1 MSKREV
7 KPLETG
13 LLVRELRDVEWD
25 ILGTYLGLSQGEIKE
40 IERDHLSTG
49 RRRIVMFEKW
59 LSKEEN
65 PSWEMMIAA
74 LMGMSENN
82 IASQLRKKYVYQQQ
96 PREESQTD
104 QPKATD
110 DQQATERVVLKV
122 DKQDQIARELES
134 LEKKYLRLVIDA
146 QSTLE
151 AANLSVIELGNFSQF
166 YLDKEVTTVKELFQ
180 LIKPFCFLDYS
191 LLETAITFLLDPAHK
206 VVGDLSEYVKQLTNF
221 KKSTTLG
228 DFMQSIENAQKSL
241 TTRQETEACTV
252 TLRLVGGWLSK
263 TMDDLDKLLKEIF
276 QDKSSVLAHIRII
289 KGSIIVTYL
298 APQSEAD
305 SLVKLAQTKLSFMPQ
320 VGVCG
325 LDIGLR
331 TVISKVSA
339 HNFSFQ
345 SSLIKAVVDNNINLL
360 TFLLNINISPDATH
374 DQGWTAL
381 LYGSYY
387 GRDKAVSILLQANAN
402 PDLQKDDG
410 ATPIIMA
417 AQEGHSD
424 IVSILLQANANLN
437 LQKDSGATPIFISA
451 QNGYFDVVSILLQA
465 NANPNLQRDNG
476 TTPLFKA
483 AQKGHS
489 DIVSILLQANAN
501 PNLQRDDGVT
511 PLFMAAQKGHS
522 DIVSILLQANANP
535 NLQTDNGA
543 TPIFV
548 AAQDGHSDI
557 VSFLLQANAN
567 PDLQRDDGTTPL
579 FMAAQ
584 KGHSDIVSIL
594 LQANANLNLQRDGG
608 VTPLFMAAQE
618 GHSDIVSILLQ
629 ANANPNLQT
638 DNGSTSL
645 MIACYNCYPKIVQL
659 LLTSGADPNL
669 RHSNGSTALMLAC
682 RSGCLDSTELL
693 LMSGADHRTAKSK
706 GLTALDM
713 AASSGH
719 DDIVDLIQAVEL
731 SQSSTTSPVLTA
743 TEISTSIDNK
753 TMAIV
758 NKAME
763 DMIVAKTES
772 YISTYYKKFKKTL
785 PSKSDQEEIRTIV

>member
-1 MSKREV
+1 MSKREA
-7 KPLETG
+7 KPLAIETG
-13 LLVRELRDVEWD
+13 LLVRELKDVEWD
-25 ILGTYLGLSQGEIKE
+25 TLGTYLGLSQGEIKE
-40 IERDHLSTG
+40 IERDHQNTA

-65 PSWEMMIAA
+65 PSWEKMIAA
-74 LMGMSENN
+74 LEDMSENKL
-82 IASQLRKKYVYQQQ
+82 ASQLKKKYVFQQQ
-96 PREESQTD
+96 PREESQID
-104 QPKATD
+104 EPKATD

-122 DKQDQIARELES
+122 DKQDQVARELDN
-134 LEKKYLRLVIDA
+134 LEKKYLWLVIDA
-146 QSTLE
+146 QLAIE
-151 AANLSVIELGNFSQF
+151 AANLSSVALGKFSQ
-166 YLDKEVTTVKELFQ
+166 YYMNEKVTTVEELFE

-191 LLETAITFLLDPAHK
+191 LLEAAITFLLGRHDPTHK
-206 VVGDLSEYVKQLTNF
+206 VVSNLNEYIKQLTNF
-221 KKSTTLG
+221 KKSATLG

-241 TTRQETEACTV
+241 TTKEGTGASTV

-325 LDIGLR
+325 LDIGQR
-331 TVISKVSA
+331 TVISEVM

-345 SSLIKAVVDNNINLL
+345 SSLVKAVKDNNINLL
-360 TFLLNINISPDATH
+360 TFLLNINISPNATN
-374 DQGWTAL
+374 DQGHTPL
-381 LYGSYY
+381 LLGSCY

-402 PDLQKDDG
+402 PNLQTDDG
-410 ATPIIMA
+410 ITPLFTA

-424 IVSILLQANANLN
+424 IV
-437 LQKDSGATPIFISA
+437 
-451 QNGYFDVVSILLQA
+451 YILLQA
-465 NANPNLQRDNG
+465 NANPNLQKDNG
-476 TTPLFKA
+476 TTPIFMA
-483 AQKGHS
+483 AQNWHS

-501 PNLQRDDGVT
+501 PNLQRDDGT
-511 PLFMAAQKGHS
+511 APLFM
-522 DIVSILLQANANP
+522 V
-535 NLQTDNGA
+535 
-543 TPIFV
+543 
-548 AAQDGHSDI
+548 
-557 VSFLLQANAN
+557 
-567 PDLQRDDGTTPL
+567 
-579 FMAAQ
+579 
-584 KGHSDIVSIL
+584 
-594 LQANANLNLQRDGG
+594 
-608 VTPLFMAAQE
+608 AQE

-638 DNGSTSL
+638 DDGTTPLSIAAQNGHSDIVSILLQANANPNLQRDNGATPLFIAVQNGHSDIVSILLQANANPNLQTDNGTTPL
-645 MIACYNCYPKIVQL
+645 MIACCNSHHKIVQL

-669 RHSNGSTALMLAC
+669 QHSNGSTALMLAC
-682 RSGCLDSTELL
+682 CSGCFDSTELL
-693 LMSGADHRTAKSK
+693 LVSVADPSIVGPE

-719 DDIVDLIQAVEL
+719 DDIVDLIQAVQL

-753 TMAIV
+753 TMAIL

-763 DMIVAKTES
+763 DMLVTKTES
-772 YISTYYKKFKKTL
+772 YISTYFKKTL